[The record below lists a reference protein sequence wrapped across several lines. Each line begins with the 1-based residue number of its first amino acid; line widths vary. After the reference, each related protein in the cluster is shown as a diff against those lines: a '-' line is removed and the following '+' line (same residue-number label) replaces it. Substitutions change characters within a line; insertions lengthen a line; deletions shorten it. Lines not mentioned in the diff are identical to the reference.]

1 MLKHCLSGVPAP
13 FGVLRVLGF
22 AAIAILVGADAA
34 PALPRQAP
42 PPAPP
47 KPPVQA
53 PAAAA
58 AVPGAIPGIRA
69 FTHVSDRV
77 TLGGAVDPSAYPL
90 LKQAGYAAV
99 INLRTAAEAGADI
112 EGAKAA
118 AGAAGLTYIHV
129 PFDKAGLTAGTV
141 DTFLKAV
148 SDPANQ
154 PVLVHCAGAV
164 RASLMWAIKRAV
176 QDGWPV
182 EEALGEFPWLA
193 RSVPEAYRT
202 FAHEYIKK
210 RGREGF

>member
-1 MLKHCLSGVPAP
+1 MLNHCLSEVPAP
-13 FGVLRVLGF
+13 LRVLRVLGF
-22 AAIAILVGADAA
+22 AAITILAGAAA
-34 PALPRQAP
+34 VATLPGQAP

-47 KPPVQA
+47 KPAAQ
-53 PAAAA
+53 AAAA

-77 TLGGAVDPSAYPL
+77 TLGGAVEPSAYPL
-90 LKQAGYAAV
+90 LKQAGYVAV

-118 AGAAGLTYIHV
+118 AGAVGLTYIHV

-202 FAHEYIKK
+202 FAREYIKK